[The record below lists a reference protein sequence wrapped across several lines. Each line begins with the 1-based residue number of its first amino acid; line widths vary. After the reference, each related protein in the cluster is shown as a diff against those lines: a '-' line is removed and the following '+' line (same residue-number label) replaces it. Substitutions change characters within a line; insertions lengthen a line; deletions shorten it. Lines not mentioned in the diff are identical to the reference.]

1 MKPATRFLLQLEAAV
16 CFAPAAVLLL
26 LGLIALPSQLYFL
39 FANAD
44 EHIGVT
50 LLLAAVTLGGI
61 AGLVALTNLLSW
73 IMNPSS
79 SFMGRWWTL
88 AGAVVGGA
96 ALLPYTIGPVDSHW
110 WRLVGLLPLIC
121 SAHLIYLGRDF
132 LFTDRT
138 RSGVHT

>member
-1 MKPATRFLLQLEAAV
+1 MKPATKFLLQLETAV

-26 LGLIALPSQLYFL
+26 LGVIALPSQIYFL
-39 FANAD
+39 FANPEED
-44 EHIGVT
+44 IGGT
-50 LLLAAVTLGGI
+50 LALSAVTIGGI

-79 SFMGRWWTL
+79 SFIGRWWTL

-110 WRLVGLLPLIC
+110 WRLVGLMPLVC
-121 SAHLIYLGRDF
+121 SVHLIYLGRDF
-132 LFTDRT
+132 LFPDRT
-138 RSGVHT
+138 